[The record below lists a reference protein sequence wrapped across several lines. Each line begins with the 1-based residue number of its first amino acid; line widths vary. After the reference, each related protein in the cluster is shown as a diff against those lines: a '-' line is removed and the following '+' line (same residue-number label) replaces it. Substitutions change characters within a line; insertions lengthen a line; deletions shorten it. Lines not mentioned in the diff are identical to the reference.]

1 MQFIDDLAGGLP
13 YYTQMAAAYLWQHG
27 DHARARAEFVKQARP
42 HFDNLWQNLRDN
54 ERHALRHA
62 AGVPELTAPA
72 AALRERLHDYG
83 LLRADGRLFSSAF
96 AEFVR
101 EQR

>member
-1 MQFIDDLAGGLP
+1 VP
-13 YYTQMAAAYLWQHG
+13 
-27 DHARARAEFVKQARP
+27 
-42 HFDNLWQNLRDN
+42 
-54 ERHALRHA
+54 
-62 AGVPELTAPA
+62 GVTAPA